1 MTDSQ
6 YLNFCG
12 GFLFGDKAVDEVGG
26 MCRRLGYV
34 KGSATIVCD
43 SVTWKIAG
51 ERIRESLISNG
62 FETVEKSLVEK
73 GAVREEVE
81 KARGLIRSSKASIV
95 FGVGGGVN
103 IDVAKASAFIEGAT
117 WVTVPTI
124 FAADAMTGI
133 NATFRGEEK
142 GVDGKAHQGDY
153 DFRVGPPLACVVDTE
168 IVRSAPWR
176 FQAAGFADYI
186 AKACAIEDWRL
197 AYSQGKTDHYSE
209 YGVALA
215 NSHISYLI
223 ENAARIRRMERGP
236 FEAFL
241 KALMNDGFLTQMS
254 GDSRILFGSEHVI
267 GQALMEGESRM
278 KSLHGEQVAIG
289 TIIMSRLQGLDW
301 KRLRGALEEIGA
313 PTTANAIGFD
323 PEVFVRAVARGPE
336 INRAWMRDRPDFY
349 TILTHEQFTE
359 QDASKLA
366 KETGVI
372 E

>member
-1 MTDSQ
+1 VQSRF
-6 YLNFCG
+6 LNFCG
-12 GFLFGDKAVDEVGG
+12 GFLFGDNVVDEVGG
-26 MCRRLGYV
+26 MCRQLGYM
-34 KGSATIVCD
+34 KGSAMIVCD
-43 SVTWKIAG
+43 SITWKIAG
-51 ERIRESLISNG
+51 ERISESLKSNR
-62 FETVEKSLVEK
+62 FETVEKSIVEK
-73 GAVREEVE
+73 GAVREEVN
-81 KARGLIRSSKASIV
+81 KARGKIKSSKAAVV

-103 IDVAKASAFIEGAT
+103 IDVAKASAFIEGAK
-117 WVTVPTI
+117 WITVPTI

-133 NATFRGEEK
+133 NATFRGEEN
-142 GVDGKAHQGDY
+142 GVDGKAHEGDY

-176 FQAAGFADYI
+176 FQAAGFADYV
-186 AKACAIEDWRL
+186 AKACAIEDWKL
-197 AYSQGKTDHYSE
+197 AYSEKMTDHYSE

-223 ENAARIRRMERGP
+223 ENAARIRKMEKGP

-278 KSLHGEQVAIG
+278 KSLHGEQVALG
-289 TIIMSRLQGLDW
+289 TILMSRLQGLDW
-301 KRLRGALEEIGA
+301 KRLKGSLEEIGA
-313 PTTANAIGFD
+313 PTTARAIGFD
-323 PEVFVRAVARGPE
+323 SEAFVRAIARGPD

-349 TILTHEQFTE
+349 TILTHKQFAEQE
-359 QDASKLA
+359 VRNVA

>member
-1 MTDSQ
+1 VHSQ
-6 YLNFCG
+6 FLNFCG
-12 GFLFGDKAVDEVGG
+12 GFLFGDKAVDEVGV
-26 MCRRLGYV
+26 MCRQLGYV
-34 KGSATIVCD
+34 KGSAMIVCD
-43 SVTWKIAG
+43 SITWEIAG
-51 ERIRESLISNG
+51 KRISDSLRASG
-62 FETVEKSLVEK
+62 FETVEKSMVEK
-73 GAVREEVE
+73 GAVREEVD
-81 KARGLIRSSKASIV
+81 KARGRIKSSKATIV

-103 IDVAKASAFIEGAT
+103 IDVAKASAFIEGAKWIT
-117 WVTVPTI
+117 IPTI

-153 DFRVGPPLACVVDTE
+153 DFRVGPPLACVVDNE

-176 FQAAGFADYI
+176 FQAAGFADYV
-186 AKACAIEDWRL
+186 AKACAIEDWKL
-197 AYSQGKTDHYSE
+197 AYAQKMTDHYSE

-223 ENAARIRRMERGP
+223 ENAARIRKMETGP

-301 KRLRGALEEIGA
+301 KVLKGSLEEIGA
-313 PTTANAIGFD
+313 PTTARAIGFD
-323 PEVFVRAVARGPE
+323 SETLVMAIARGPE
-336 INRAWMRDRPDFY
+336 INRAWMHDRPDFY
-349 TILTHEQFTE
+349 TILTHKDFTE
-359 QDASKLA
+359 QQVRKIA